1 MEVVVMNKGDLLR
14 GVLQWEYYDEHFQR
28 RVKLPVFYYDN
39 TAMTAIYT
47 ASTAMV
53 RRHLPKTEMHPV
65 EVVPGKALVAFTAF
79 EYRQTDIDPY
89 NEFSISFPIT
99 YRKRSIPGLTVL
111 SMMARRYFTAYVW
124 QLPVTTEIAR
134 YGGVEW
140 YGYPKYLAD
149 IQFSHEGPMLACKLS
164 EGGEEIL
171 TLKGRK
177 FKTRTE
183 KINRFKTFSVK
194 DGFVLPA
201 NVYMNPIEFAM
212 SMSPKAAQLT
222 LGGKHAVARQLGEM
236 GLSANPIFFQYMPL
250 MEAVLY
256 APRNLMD
263 D

>member
-1 MEVVVMNKGDLLR
+1 MNKGDLLR
-14 GVLQWEYYDEHFQR
+14 SVIQWEVFDEHFQR
-28 RVKLPVFYYDN
+28 RFKLPVFYYDN

-53 RRHLPKTEMHPV
+53 RRHLPVPEMHPV
-65 EVVPGKALVAFTAF
+65 ETTPGKALVAFTAF
-79 EYRQTDIDPY
+79 EYRQSDIDPY

-111 SMMARRYFTAYVW
+111 SMMARKYFTAYVW

-149 IQFSHEGPMLACKLS
+149 IRFSHESSMLACTLS

-171 TLKGRK
+171 TLKGK
-177 FKTRTE
+177 KLKTRNE
-183 KINRFKTFSVK
+183 KVNRFKTYSVK
-194 DGFVLPA
+194 EGFVLPA
-201 NVYMNPIEFAM
+201 NVYINPIEFGM
-212 SMSPKAAQLT
+212 SMSPKASQLSV
-222 LGGKHAVARQLGEM
+222 GDKHPIARQIREL
-236 GLSANPIFFQYMPL
+236 GLSAHPIFYNYMPL